1 VQDLAKPIC
10 HPCATLPRTQTT
22 KQQKENLHPL
32 TSRGLDLLWRTLS
45 THLACDSGVSLCST
59 GSVLRLL
66 SLLCALGSSSLLLAL
81 LDSSLTGGG
90 TGFWSLTATL
100 LDHIEGG
107 TDNSTLRL
115 DGTAGSLLGNFLL
128 FRVWLADV
136 PISPNIQ
143 PDALLVYQP
152 ESQEYSYLRDTL
164 LVLSAEQD
172 SPGNSAGVLA
182 LEEEGFGLSILEAED
197 LGITA
202 DVELAL

>member
-1 VQDLAKPIC
+1 MCINIGSLVGQIGMVYCEKYVGFWLAFMLPTVLFVFAPIVLAVC
-10 HPCATLPRTQTT
+10 KKHYILLPCATLPRTQTT

-115 DGTAGSLLGNFLL
+115 DGTAGSLLGNFL
-128 FRVWLADV
+128 
-136 PISPNIQ
+136 
-143 PDALLVYQP
+143 
-152 ESQEYSYLRDTL
+152 RDTL

-182 LEEEGFGLSILEAED
+182 L
-197 LGITA
+197 
-202 DVELAL
+202 

>member
-115 DGTAGSLLGNFLL
+115 DGTAGSLLGNFL
-128 FRVWLADV
+128 
-136 PISPNIQ
+136 
-143 PDALLVYQP
+143 
-152 ESQEYSYLRDTL
+152 RDTL